1 MENYHYRQVEGKV
14 VPMPRRHGARRLLGA
29 ASGAPLF
36 GEQQSPR
43 APAFAVPPPPKGKA
57 QATQR
62 CVAPCCPR
70 RLASP
75 VLRFFAG
82 CCCRFCSALG
92 WSPTLG
98 LIAGTS
104 SLAPK
109 VVVLRPKEH
118 GRCALTSHAATA
130 IGELHAAS
138 NTADCPRQ
146 PSPPRVAPS
155 TIGIV
160 NKKSDRGNLR
170 NKRHKLNPS
179 NNNRAPRRPQPRQ
192 REPLRHRQAQ
202 QRPDPPNNRPHE
214 HQHEHPQ
221 EHPQEQQQE
230 EPESQ
235 LPKQLA
241 NATRALRNPTA
252 REVAV
257 FSGPGARSLPSE
269 SWADSMELQ
278 LGALDGLLQH
288 AVARRLEEDL
298 SLLPGPYEG
307 DPNVENALLAHNA
320 FVGKLTGRRN

>member
-1 MENYHYRQVEGKV
+1 M
-14 VPMPRRHGARRLLGA
+14 
-29 ASGAPLF
+29 
-36 GEQQSPR
+36 
-43 APAFAVPPPPKGKA
+43 
-57 QATQR
+57 
-62 CVAPCCPR
+62 CCPCCPR

-109 VVVLRPKEH
+109 VVVLRPKQH

-179 NNNRAPRRPQPRQ
+179 NNNRALGVPSR
-192 REPLRHRQAQ
+192 A
-202 QRPDPPNNRPHE
+202 N
-214 HQHEHPQ
+214 
-221 EHPQEQQQE
+221 
-230 EPESQ
+230 ESPCDTAKLSKGRILQ
-235 LPKQLA
+235 
-241 NATRALRNPTA
+241 TTA
-252 REVAV
+252 RMSTSTSTRKSTRKSSSKRSQNPSCRSSWRTPRGRFEIYCARVAV
-257 FSGPGARSLPSE
+257 FSGPGARSLQAS
-269 SWADSMELQ
+269 
-278 LGALDGLLQH
+278 LGQTQWSCNS
-288 AVARRLEEDL
+288 ARWTV
-298 SLLPGPYEG
+298 YC
-307 DPNVENALLAHNA
+307 NMQ
-320 FVGKLTGRRN
+320 